1 MKNMMSILRL
11 TQLTEIMMSK
21 YKFNCSY
28 CPASKVLTIKNNDFQ
43 DRMCTECGRSL
54 KIVKKA

>member
-1 MKNMMSILRL
+1 
-11 TQLTEIMMSK
+11 MSK

-28 CPASKVLTIKNNDFQ
+28 CPTSRVIMIKDNDFQ
-43 DRMCTECGRSL
+43 DRMCDKCGRSL